1 MKILGNAYVILST
14 LVTSVIVLSVER
26 VVMKTTDIASKRI
39 GNFHF
44 KKFNFKRLK
53 HAKAN

>member
-26 VVMKTTDIASKRI
+26 VVMKITDIASKRI
-39 GNFHF
+39 GNFH
-44 KKFNFKRLK
+44 LK
-53 HAKAN
+53 SLILND

>member
-26 VVMKTTDIASKRI
+26 VVMKITDIASKRI
-39 GNFHF
+39 EKF
-44 KKFNFKRLK
+44 KTCYN
-53 HAKAN
+53 